1 MINFMLP
8 TQIGAITID
17 GTWLIILG
25 VIIVAGIIYKNRA
38 NISLK
43 SSENNI
49 NNDTNV
55 LNETVMEETEVSIS
69 KTKNNQNVDIDEE
82 VSNEEKAKLFN

>member
-55 LNETVMEETEVSIS
+55 LNETVLEETEDSIS
-69 KTKNNQNVDIDEE
+69 KSKNNQNVVIDEE
-82 VSNEEKAKLFN
+82 VSNLEKEKLFN

>member
-49 NNDTNV
+49 NNDANV

-82 VSNEEKAKLFN
+82 VSNEEKEKLFN

>member
-43 SSENNI
+43 SSDNNI

-55 LNETVMEETEVSIS
+55 LNETVLEETEDSIS

-82 VSNEEKAKLFN
+82 VSNEEKEKLFN

>member
-82 VSNEEKAKLFN
+82 VSNEEKEKLFN

>member
-43 SSENNI
+43 TSENNI

-55 LNETVMEETEVSIS
+55 LNEIVMEETEDSIS
-69 KTKNNQNVDIDEE
+69 KTKNNQNIDIDEE
-82 VSNEEKAKLFN
+82 VSNVEKEKLFN

>member
-25 VIIVAGIIYKNRA
+25 VIIVAGIIYKNRD

-55 LNETVMEETEVSIS
+55 LNETVMEETEDSIS
-69 KTKNNQNVDIDEE
+69 KTKNNQNVDNEE
-82 VSNEEKAKLFN
+82 VSNLEKEKLLN

>member
-49 NNDTNV
+49 NNDANV

-69 KTKNNQNVDIDEE
+69 KTKNNQDVDIDEE
-82 VSNEEKAKLFN
+82 VSNEEKEKLFN

>member
-43 SSENNI
+43 TSENNI

-55 LNETVMEETEVSIS
+55 LNETVMEETEDSIS
-69 KTKNNQNVDIDEE
+69 KTKNNQYVDIDEE
-82 VSNEEKAKLFN
+82 VSNVEKEKLFN

>member
-55 LNETVMEETEVSIS
+55 LNETVMEETEDSIS

-82 VSNEEKAKLFN
+82 VSNEEKEKLFN

>member
-1 MINFMLP
+1 MLP

-43 SSENNI
+43 SSDNNI

-55 LNETVMEETEVSIS
+55 LNETVLEETEDSIS

-82 VSNEEKAKLFN
+82 VSNEEKEKLFN

>member
-43 SSENNI
+43 SSDNNI

-55 LNETVMEETEVSIS
+55 LNETVLEETEDSIS

-82 VSNEEKAKLFN
+82 VSNLEKEKLFN

>member
-43 SSENNI
+43 SSDNNI

-55 LNETVMEETEVSIS
+55 LNETFLEETEDSIS

-82 VSNEEKAKLFN
+82 VSNEEKEKLFN

>member
-55 LNETVMEETEVSIS
+55 LNETVMEETEDSIS
-69 KTKNNQNVDIDEE
+69 KTKNNQNVDNEE
-82 VSNEEKAKLFN
+82 VSNLEKEKLLN

>member
-17 GTWLIILG
+17 GTLLIILG

-49 NNDTNV
+49 NNDANV

-82 VSNEEKAKLFN
+82 VSNEEKEKLFN